1 MRRGAT
7 VIVAG
12 FLALAVAGCSA
23 PATEPVEAGITFETV
38 LEAPLGDGVYELGES
53 PGGPWQTPNAYAV
66 TKDSVI
72 ILDSVKDRVVEYRD
86 GAIARIVPVDGLRE
100 GYSIAVG
107 DDGDWYI
114 YDCGYPSVI
123 RLSPSGR
130 VVAEWPFPEDIKMK
144 GVPRLKQGKNREV
157 VLALGSQCEYGLGR
171 PLSGPYEGLTFP
183 NHPYRYKVKRVDGHT
198 LAICEGDR
206 ERWHLHTES
215 WHASALPLGFDRGGR
230 LIVWL
235 LDWVTEREVTL
246 FALGP
251 GRGMTRCV
259 VSMPHFASSPD
270 PAFCVGGDGELYH
283 LGYTKEKAVLQRLHF
298 KASR

>member
-1 MRRGAT
+1 
-7 VIVAG
+7 
-12 FLALAVAGCSA
+12 
-23 PATEPVEAGITFETV
+23 
-38 LEAPLGDGVYELGES
+38 
-53 PGGPWQTPNAYAV
+53 
-66 TKDSVI
+66 
-72 ILDSVKDRVVEYRD
+72 
-86 GAIARIVPVDGLRE
+86 
-100 GYSIAVG
+100 
-107 DDGDWYI
+107 
-114 YDCGYPSVI
+114 
-123 RLSPSGR
+123 
-130 VVAEWPFPEDIKMK
+130 
-144 GVPRLKQGKNREV
+144 
-157 VLALGSQCEYGLGR
+157 
-171 PLSGPYEGLTFP
+171 
-183 NHPYRYKVKRVDGHT
+183 VDGHT

-270 PAFCVGGDGELYH
+270 PAFSVGGDGELYH